1 MQSIESSENHYSLF
15 HLTNF
20 PRLESEFQVSLFD
33 AKMRVMQITKDL
45 IQHIAKLAR
54 IRLDDSQVQK
64 FTQQMG
70 DIVGFI
76 EKLNS
81 VDTTGIP
88 ETNQVNGME
97 NVLRED
103 EVENFPRME
112 ELIACSNNP
121 IENNQIK
128 IKKSI

>member
-1 MQSIESSENHYSLF
+1 M
-15 HLTNF
+15 
-20 PRLESEFQVSLFD
+20 
-33 AKMRVMQITKDL
+33 KITKDL

-54 IRLDDSQVQK
+54 IRLATSETEK

-81 VDTTGIP
+81 VDTAGIL

-103 EVENFPRME
+103 EVENFPKME

>member
-1 MQSIESSENHYSLF
+1 
-15 HLTNF
+15 
-20 PRLESEFQVSLFD
+20 
-33 AKMRVMQITKDL
+33 MRVMKITKDL

-54 IRLDDSQVQK
+54 IRLDDSQVRK

-81 VDTTGIP
+81 VDTAGIP
-88 ETNQVNGME
+88 ETNQVDGME

-103 EVENFPRME
+103 KVENFPRME